1 MPLSKSSLHAKPGK
15 PGKKPK
21 VKTKKSGTQRKNVR
35 ILGVQERKKRVKN
48 LETRRTRV
56 SIIQRDVRRKGV
68 TKKNK
73 RLGK

>member
-1 MPLSKSSLHAKPGK
+1 MPDKDSLHVKRGS

-21 VKTKKSGTQRKNVR
+21 VKSKKSGSLRKNAR
-35 ILGVQERKKRVKN
+35 ILGVQERKKRTKN
-48 LETRRTRV
+48 INTRRTKV
-56 SIIQRDVRRKGV
+56 SIIERDVRRKGV